1 MKFKYEMDILKAE
14 YFNKAITYNELKE
27 KVKPLVKAFNSKAK
41 ELAVKHN
48 TKPKLF
54 NLSAFMR

>member
-1 MKFKYEMDILKAE
+1 MKFKYNMDILKAE
-14 YFNKAITYNELKE
+14 YFNKTITYDELKE
-27 KVKPLVKAFNSKAK
+27 KAKPLINAFNKKAK
-41 ELAVKHN
+41 ELAVKYD